1 MLTKCLCR
9 SFYFGL
15 FVLFRTTFSLS
26 HTHQLYVGS
35 FFNLNRHNLFVQ
47 QLTLAM
53 VPFRLKIYVSNVLVW
68 VESEK
73 PSNQDMKR
81 GEKTTRTTTIAT
93 NNNTSN
99 NNTALHINFPLFS
112 RGLNAIWCLPIE
124 ILFCPWTKIFGHS
137 HTNRIL
143 YSRSTSR
150 LAHSVSKWIETIKT
164 ESSQYSVLYTPKFAQ
179 TQTHTHYCID

>member
-1 MLTKCLCR
+1 MGCVRRLAIGRVLMRINRSARTYQQISCWRNVCAGRFISDYLYFFALLSLFLTRINYMLVISSIWIVTI
-9 SFYFGL
+9 YL
-15 FVLFRTTFSLS
+15 FSS
-26 HTHQLYVGS
+26 WHY
-35 FFNLNRHNLFVQ
+35 
-47 QLTLAM
+47 AM

-137 HTNRIL
+137 HTNRIPL
-143 YSRSTSR
+143 C
-150 LAHSVSKWIETIKT
+150 AE
-164 ESSQYSVLYTPKFAQ
+164 AQ
-179 TQTHTHYCID
+179 ADSLTQ